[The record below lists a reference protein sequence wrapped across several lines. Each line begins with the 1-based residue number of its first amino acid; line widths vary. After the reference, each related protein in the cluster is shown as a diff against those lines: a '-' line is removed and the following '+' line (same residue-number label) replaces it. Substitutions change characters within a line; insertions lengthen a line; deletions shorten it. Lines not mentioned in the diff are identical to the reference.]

1 MSPFAT
7 DAAPDGA
14 EKLLAVNVFHGFAV
28 GYMMA
33 PLPWLKGSSR
43 VLN

>member
-1 MSPFAT
+1 MSPLT
-7 DAAPDGA
+7 GLESSWLSTYPT
-14 EKLLAVNVFHGFAV
+14 VYTV

-33 PLPWLKGSSR
+33 PLSWLKGSSR